1 MKSTRTALLGGAGV
15 FGWIERVFLL
25 RISMILRENGLYP
38 AWEHRD
44 LRKGNLEFHSG
55 LVHPRRVWYDRG
67 EIRVMLNCGDQVWT
81 LAGEGDVLFA
91 RKQHKTVLLSG
102 GICIRRMKHA

>member
-1 MKSTRTALLGGAGV
+1 
-15 FGWIERVFLL
+15 
-25 RISMILRENGLYP
+25 MILWENGLYP
-38 AWEHRD
+38 AWEYRD
-44 LRKGNLEFHSG
+44 PRKGNLEFHSG

-67 EIRVMLNCGDQVWT
+67 EIRVLLNCGDQVWT

-91 RKQHKTVLLSG
+91 RKQHKTVLLPG